1 MNITDVVN
9 DIKLT
14 QGLNSI
20 ALPYNQPVENV
31 IQEILKTTV
40 REFSD
45 IKPYVR
51 EGIVM
56 KSNLVSPNDTTKN
69 MDIYLIPTELLITR
83 VKTASAEMI
92 GTGPSQSYD
101 SSSMSPFTVISPFV
115 GFGSYYPQDIIGGVM
130 TGSAIN
136 KFVGITSNAPTSKY
150 LGYNKIQLFNFPQEC
165 AIKFSVKCEHD
176 PSLETIEDSYY
187 TSFVELATLDVQ
199 RTLYANLKNMQNV
212 GSAFKEIQLKIEE
225 WSGAEAA
232 QKELIKTWKQT
243 FHLDEL
249 NLVQFF

>member
-20 ALPYNQPVENV
+20 ALPYEQSVENV
-31 IQEILKTTV
+31 IQEILKVTV

-45 IKPYVR
+45 FKPYIR
-51 EGIVM
+51 EGYAM
-56 KSNLVSPNDTTKN
+56 KKDLVSPNDITKK

-83 VKTASAEMI
+83 VKTASAEMA

-101 SSSMSPFTVISPFV
+101 SSSISPFTVIPPFV
-115 GFGSYYPQDIIGGVM
+115 GFGSYYPQDIIGGVA
-130 TGSAIN
+130 TGTAIN
-136 KFVGITSNAPTSKY
+136 KFVGITSALPNSKY
-150 LGYNKIQLFNFPQEC
+150 LGHNKIQLFNFPQEC
-165 AIKFSVKCEHD
+165 AIKFLVKCEHD
-176 PSLETIEDSYY
+176 PSLETIDDSCY
-187 TSFVELATLDVQ
+187 TAFVELATLDVQ
-199 RTLYANLKNMQNV
+199 RTLYANLKNMQNI
-212 GSAFKEIQLKIEE
+212 GSAFKEIQLKIDE

-249 NLVQFF
+249 DLVQFF